1 MTTRPYD
8 LILYG
13 ATGFTGRLVAQV
25 LSRRAPPGLRWA
37 LAGRDVAKLQAIRDG
52 LGLPELPTLA
62 ADAAKPESLRALAA
76 STRALI
82 TTVGP
87 YALYGEP
94 CLAACAEEGSSR
106 VWATTSRPGGCSTR
120 R

>member
-37 LAGRDVAKLQAIRDG
+37 LAGRDVAT
-52 LGLPELPTLA
+52 LPALDRASDELA
-62 ADAAKPESLRALAA
+62 
-76 STRALI
+76 
-82 TTVGP
+82 
-87 YALYGEP
+87 
-94 CLAACAEEGSSR
+94 
-106 VWATTSRPGGCSTR
+106 
-120 R
+120 